1 LIYYLRFNGM
11 KKVALFVEFKN
22 GYLTE
27 KSVNLFSKIVS
38 LDIGEVVIYTFSKC
52 SVYYLPDLLKT
63 ELVFIG
69 SDSSISIID
78 KDTFSVVTSDFKNRS
93 IDIVFAL
100 KSFLIDSLLSQLA
113 YFLEFNIKSQ
123 IVDFYKE
130 NDNLIYSASVFNN
143 KSIAIYSGSL
153 NTSIYIVNNNFNTSN
168 SPSSFN
174 FIEFVPFQLNTIKH
188 NFNILF
194 FDSVINRVSLAD
206 AQIVVGAGRGLKD
219 PTNWAIIEELASILN
234 AATAC
239 SKPVSDLDWRPHYEH
254 VGQTGVKI
262 APSVYI
268 ACGISGAIQ
277 HLAGVNS
284 SKTIVVINNDPDA
297 PFFTNAD
304 YGIIG
309 DVFDIVP
316 RLINKLKNR

>member
-1 LIYYLRFNGM
+1 M
-11 KKVALFVEFKN
+11 KKVALFVEFN
-22 GYLTE
+22 DGYLTD
-27 KSVNLFSKIVS
+27 KSVNLLSKIVF
-38 LDIGEVVIYTFSKC
+38 LEIGEVVIYTFSKC
-52 SVYYLPDLLKT
+52 SIYYLPDSLKT
-63 ELVFIG
+63 EFVFIG
-69 SDSSISIID
+69 SDSSINIID
-78 KDTFSVVTSDFKNRS
+78 KDTISIVTSDFKNRS

-100 KSFLIDSLLSQLA
+100 KSYLNDSLLSQLA

-130 NDNLIYSASVFNN
+130 NDKLIYSASVFNN

-153 NTSIYIVNNNFNTSN
+153 STSIYIVSNNFNQSN

-174 FIEFVPFQLNTIKH
+174 FIEFVPFRLNTIKH
-188 NFNILF
+188 NFNILS
-194 FDSVINRVSLAD
+194 FDSIINRVSLAD

-284 SKTIVVINNDPDA
+284 SKIIVVINNDPDA
-297 PFFTNAD
+297 PFFANAD

>member
-1 LIYYLRFNGM
+1 MKIKITREMFHIAYSLSKQRQGNFTNQFTTIKLKEQLSDDPVLAKNIEGVIGYIGDMCASIILGLYPLNIMRNMLLDTVLLTHRDECDLVFNGHRID
-11 KKVALFVEFKN
+11 V
-22 GYLTE
+22 
-27 KSVNLFSKIVS
+27 
-38 LDIGEVVIYTFSKC
+38 
-52 SVYYLPDLLKT
+52 KT
-63 ELVFIG
+63 E
-69 SDSSISIID
+69 
-78 KDTFSVVTSDFKNRS
+78 
-93 IDIVFAL
+93 
-100 KSFLIDSLLSQLA
+100 
-113 YFLEFNIKSQ
+113 
-123 IVDFYKE
+123 FYPAHK
-130 NDNLIYSASVFNN
+130 
-143 KSIAIYSGSL
+143 
-153 NTSIYIVNNNFNTSN
+153 
-168 SPSSFN
+168 
-174 FIEFVPFQLNTIKH
+174 
-188 NFNILF
+188 

>member
-1 LIYYLRFNGM
+1 M
-11 KKVALFVEFKN
+11 KKVALFVEFKD
-22 GYLTE
+22 GYLTD
-27 KSVNLFSKIVS
+27 KSVNLYSKIVS
-38 LDIGEVVIYTFSKC
+38 LDIGEVVIYSFSTC
-52 SVYYLPDLLKT
+52 SVYYLPDSIKT
-63 ELVFIG
+63 EFVFIG
-69 SDSSISIID
+69 SDSSINIID
-78 KDTFSVVTSDFKNRS
+78 RDIVSIVTSDFKNRS

-100 KSFLIDSLLSQLA
+100 KSVLNDSLLSQLA
-113 YFLEFNIKSQ
+113 YFLDFNIKSQ

-130 NDNLIYSASVFNN
+130 NGNLIYSSSVFNN
-143 KSIAIYSGSL
+143 KSTALYSGSL
-153 NTSIYIVNNNFNTSN
+153 DSSIYLVSNNLNT
-168 SPSSFN
+168 SPSSLS
-174 FIEFVPFQLNTIKH
+174 FIFREYKPFQLKVTKQS
-188 NFNILF
+188 FKIL
-194 FDSVINRVSLAD
+194 SMHPVLNKVSLVD

-219 PTNWAIIEELASILN
+219 PVNWNIIEELSTILK

-262 APSVYI
+262 APSIYI

-297 PFFTNAD
+297 PFFANAD
-304 YGIIG
+304 YGIVG

-316 RLINKLKNR
+316 RLINKLNNR

>member
-1 LIYYLRFNGM
+1 M
-11 KKVALFVEFKN
+11 KKVALFVEFN
-22 GYLTE
+22 DGYLTD

-38 LDIGEVVIYTFSKC
+38 LDVVEVVIYTFSKC

-69 SDSSISIID
+69 SDSSINIID
-78 KDTFSVVTSDFKNRS
+78 KDTFSIVTSDFKNRS

-100 KSFLIDSLLSQLA
+100 KSYLNDSLLSQLA

-130 NDNLIYSASVFNN
+130 NDNLIYSSSVFNN

-174 FIEFVPFQLNTIKH
+174 FIEFVPFRLNTIKH
-188 NFNILF
+188 NFNILS
-194 FDSVINRVSLAD
+194 FDSIINRVSLAD

-284 SKTIVVINNDPDA
+284 SKIIVVINNDPEA
-297 PFFTNAD
+297 PFFANAD

>member
-1 LIYYLRFNGM
+1 M